1 MSFLDAII
9 WNNVTDYD
17 VLSENEEAEYLNVIV
32 IFLFYVQMIRLIKG

>member
-17 VLSENEEAEYLNVIV
+17 VPSKNEEAEYLNVIV
-32 IFLFYVQMIRLIKG
+32 IFLFYVQMIKLIKG